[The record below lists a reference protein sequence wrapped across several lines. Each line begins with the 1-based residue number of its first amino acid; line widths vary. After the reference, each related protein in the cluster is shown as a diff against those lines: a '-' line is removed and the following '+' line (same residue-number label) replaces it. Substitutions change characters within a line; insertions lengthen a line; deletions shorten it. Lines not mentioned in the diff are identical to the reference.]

1 MRARTRC
8 ALFLLAALCFP
19 TAGAPALARAGEDA
33 PLELMVTASVSP
45 GTVLVTLSF
54 SRPAVY
60 RFEETRNR
68 LRLWIE
74 GPVDRSAYVER
85 ELDSDV
91 VKRIKFDEGDRG
103 TTVVFQLGR
112 RFSSFTSAERR
123 SPFQVV
129 LAFAGE
135 GQALPEDLLSL
146 APPAQAQ
153 PSGAAGEGNTP
164 RPEPGAPAGQPG
176 APGGAP
182 PPAPLPET
190 SGPMRRVVIDPGH
203 GGEEQGAVSGSGL
216 KEKDLVLD
224 IARRLRDRLQGM
236 GYAAAL
242 TRDEDQ
248 RLDLDSRAAVANRL
262 KADMFLSIHANSSRR
277 ESARG
282 AETYFLSHGSSDDE
296 ARRLAMSENEAA
308 GAGADAAAG
317 GASPGNAG
325 RDDLRLIL
333 WDMAQSEHLASS
345 SRLADLIQAEM
356 NRVGGTADR
365 GVKQA
370 PFRVLVGADMPA
382 VLVEVGFLTHA
393 EEEKKL
399 ASGDHRDE
407 IASALATAVD
417 RFRRERLTAQGD
429 APR

>member
-1 MRARTRC
+1 
-8 ALFLLAALCFP
+8 
-19 TAGAPALARAGEDA
+19 
-33 PLELMVTASVSP
+33 MVTSSVSP

-74 GPVDRSAYVER
+74 GSVERSSFVER

-103 TTVVFQLGR
+103 TTVVFHLGR

-129 LAFAGE
+129 LAFVGE
-135 GQALPEDLLSL
+135 GVEPPEDPLSQ
-146 APPAQAQ
+146 APPPQAQ
-153 PSGAAGEGNTP
+153 PSPGAAGERSAPGTAP
-164 RPEPGAPAGQPG
+164 GPHGGQPETPAGSL
-176 APGGAP
+176 
-182 PPAPLPET
+182 PLPALPEV

-242 TRDEDQ
+242 TRDDDQ
-248 RLDLDSRAAVANRL
+248 RLDLDARAAVANRL

-282 AETYFLSHGSSDDE
+282 AETYFLSYGSSDDE
-296 ARRLAMSENEAA
+296 ARRLAMTENE
-308 GAGADAAAG
+308 GAGG
-317 GASPGNAG
+317 SVGSTGAPPGPGEA
-325 RDDLRLIL
+325 RDDDLRLIL
-333 WDMAQSEHLASS
+333 WDMAQSEHLSSS
-345 SRLADLIQAEM
+345 SRLADLIQGEM
-356 NRVGGTADR
+356 NRLGETMDR

-370 PFRVLVGADMPA
+370 PFRVLVGAAMPA

-393 EEEKKL
+393 EEDKKL

-429 APR
+429 PPR